1 MPSQFLIGKIVISFI
16 VIYSGDNLV
25 EHSLVH
31 IKIIFCTMLNAARL
45 KFRLKILE

>member
-31 IKIIFCTMLNAARL
+31 IKINFLHHAKRCS
-45 KFRLKILE
+45 FKI